1 MRNKYDCAGIILSSM
16 KYQLIVAI
24 ENGFPSSE
32 INDVGAKSQVVVG
45 DIFPLVQPPST
56 SRKILDC
63 VISSQEIKNEVK
75 IFHP

>member
-16 KYQLIVAI
+16 KYQLIMAM

-32 INDVGAKSQVVVG
+32 ISDVGAKSQVVVG
-45 DIFPLVQPPST
+45 DIFSPCT
-56 SRKILDC
+56 AILDF

-75 IFHP
+75 VFHP